1 MMRLL
6 PIALPLALP
15 LALWAC
21 SDEKTAAPVPTTAAA
36 SPAAPAAA
44 KAQPGG
50 QARTI
55 KVSNE
60 LYEFE
65 YSYPAQAAAIPALKA
80 MLDADLTR
88 QQAELTKEAREE
100 AHAAKASDF
109 PFRQHSRSYNWQVV
123 TETPGWLSLSSQVG
137 AYTGGAHP
145 NYWFSAILW
154 DKSAGQAR
162 PALALFAAKEAL
174 SNAIRK
180 PFCAELNRQRAEKR
194 GAPVN
199 PASSEMFDECID
211 PLAQTVILGSSNGRS
226 FNRIGILVPPYEAG
240 PYAEGAYEVTLP
252 VSAAVVA
259 AVKGEYR
266 PSFEVK

>member
-1 MMRLL
+1 M
-6 PIALPLALP
+6 
-15 LALWAC
+15 
-21 SDEKTAAPVPTTAAA
+21 PTTGAA
-36 SPAAPAAA
+36 SPAAAATA
-44 KAQPGG
+44 SSRPDGQP
-50 QARTI
+50 RTI

-80 MLDADLTR
+80 SLDADLTR
-88 QQAELTKEAREE
+88 QQTELTKEAREE
-100 AHAAKASDF
+100 AQAAKTSDI
-109 PFRQHSRSYNWQVV
+109 PFRAHSRSYNWQVV

-154 DKSAGQAR
+154 DKQAGQAR
-162 PALALFAAKEAL
+162 SALDLFAAKQAL

-180 PFCAELNRQRAEKR
+180 PFCAELDRQRARKR

-199 PASSEMFDECID
+199 PASSELFDECID

-252 VSAAVVA
+252 VTAAVVA